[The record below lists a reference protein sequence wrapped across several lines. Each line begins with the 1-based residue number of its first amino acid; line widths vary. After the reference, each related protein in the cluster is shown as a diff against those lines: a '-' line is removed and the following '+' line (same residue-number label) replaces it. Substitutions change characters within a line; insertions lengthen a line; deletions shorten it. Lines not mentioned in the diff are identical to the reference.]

1 MSTTETASSR
11 YATLEDWSTG
21 DLVAGI
27 LEGQFYAIGA
37 VQGASRELARAI
49 DLASERL
56 AAGGRLVYMGAG
68 TSGRISTQDAAELTP
83 TFNWPAERAV
93 SLMAGGA
100 GAFTRAKEGAED
112 DEVAAVADLDR
123 ISVSANDVVIGVAA
137 SGRTP
142 YVIAGLAH
150 ARKIGALT
158 IGIYNNRGGRV
169 GEACELPI
177 LIATGPEILAGS
189 TRMKAGTAQKAALN
203 CISTGVMIRLGFVY
217 RGKMVEMLP
226 TNAKLRERGA
236 LMVADLTGEA
246 LETAT
251 RAFNDAGQSVKLA
264 VVMLSLGKNRAEAE
278 AALAAVGGNLRKA
291 LTAA

>member
-11 YATLEDWSTG
+11 YATLEDWSTS

-27 LEGQFYAIGA
+27 LEGQYYAIGA
-37 VQGASRELARAI
+37 VQAASQAIRKAI
-49 DLASERL
+49 DLSAERL
-56 AAGGRLVYMGAG
+56 AAGGRLVYIGAG

-83 TFNWPAERAV
+83 TFNWPASRAV
-93 SLMAGGA
+93 SLMAGGE
-100 GAFTRAKEGAED
+100 GAFLRAKEGAED
-112 DEVAAVADLDR
+112 DEAAAVADLDG
-123 ISVSANDVVIGVAA
+123 VAVGPNDVVIGVAA

-142 YVIAGLAH
+142 YVISGLKH
-150 ARKIGALT
+150 ARQIGALT

-177 LIATGPEILAGS
+177 LIETGPEILAGS

-217 RGKMVEMLP
+217 RGKMVEMQA

-236 LMVADLTGEA
+236 LMVADLTDTD

-251 RAFNDAGQSVKLA
+251 KAFEEAGRVIKTA
-264 VVMLSLGKNRAEAE
+264 VVMLTLGLSRDD
-278 AALAAVGGNLRKA
+278 ALAVIASANGNLRAA
-291 LTAA
+291 LTR

>member
-11 YATLEDWSTG
+11 YATLEDWSTA

-37 VQGASRELARAI
+37 VQSASAGIAKAI
-49 DLASERL
+49 DLASERI
-56 AAGGRLVYMGAG
+56 AAGGRLVYIGAG

-100 GAFTRAKEGAED
+100 GAFLRAKEGAED
-112 DEVAAVADLDR
+112 DEVAAVADLDGV
-123 ISVSANDVVIGVAA
+123 SVGPNDVVIGVAA

-142 YVIAGLAH
+142 YVIAGLKH
-150 ARKIGALT
+150 ARAAGALT
-158 IGIYNNRGGRV
+158 IGIYNNRGGKV

-177 LIATGPEILAGS
+177 LIETGPEILAGS

-217 RGKMVEMLP
+217 RGKMVEMQA

-236 LMVADLTGEA
+236 LMVSELTGADLEA
-246 LETAT
+246 AT
-251 RAFNDAGQSVKLA
+251 KAFAEAGQVIKFA
-264 VVMLSLGKNRAEAE
+264 VVMLTLDMTKDQAVE
-278 AALAAVGGNLRKA
+278 ALAKVNGNLRDA
-291 LTAA
+291 LAR

>member
-11 YATLEDWSTG
+11 YATLEDWSTS

-27 LEGQFYAIGA
+27 LEGQYYAIGA
-37 VQGASRELARAI
+37 VQAASQAIGKAI
-49 DLASERL
+49 DLSAERL
-56 AAGGRLVYMGAG
+56 AAGGRLVYIGAG

-83 TFNWPAERAV
+83 TFNWPASRAV
-93 SLMAGGA
+93 SLMAGGE
-100 GAFTRAKEGAED
+100 GAFLRAKEGAED
-112 DEVAAVADLDR
+112 DEAAAVADLDG
-123 ISVSANDVVIGVAA
+123 VAVDPNDVVIGVAA

-142 YVIAGLAH
+142 YVISGLKH
-150 ARKIGALT
+150 ARQIGALT

-177 LIATGPEILAGS
+177 LIETGPEILAGS

-217 RGKMVEMLP
+217 RGKMVEMQA

-236 LMVADLTGEA
+236 LMVADLTDTD

-251 RAFNDAGQSVKLA
+251 KAFEEAGQVIKTA
-264 VVMLSLGKNRAEAE
+264 VVMLTLGLSRDD
-278 AALAAVGGNLRKA
+278 ALAVIASANGNLRAA
-291 LTAA
+291 LTR

>member
-11 YATLEDWSTG
+11 YATLEDWSTS

-27 LEGQFYAIGA
+27 LEGQYYAIGA
-37 VQGASRELARAI
+37 VQAASQAIGKAI
-49 DLASERL
+49 DLSAERL
-56 AAGGRLVYMGAG
+56 AAGGRLVYIGAG

-83 TFNWPAERAV
+83 TFNWPASRAV
-93 SLMAGGA
+93 SLMAGGE
-100 GAFTRAKEGAED
+100 GAFLRAKEGAED
-112 DEVAAVADLDR
+112 DEAAAVADLDG
-123 ISVSANDVVIGVAA
+123 VAVGPNDVVIGVAA

-142 YVIAGLAH
+142 YVISGLKH
-150 ARKIGALT
+150 ARQIGALT

-177 LIATGPEILAGS
+177 LIETGPEILAGS

-217 RGKMVEMLP
+217 RGKMVEMQA

-236 LMVADLTGEA
+236 LMVADLTDTD

-251 RAFNDAGQSVKLA
+251 KAFEEAGQVIKTA
-264 VVMLSLGKNRAEAE
+264 VVMLTLGLSRDD
-278 AALAAVGGNLRKA
+278 ALAVIASANGNLRAA
-291 LTAA
+291 LTR

>member
-11 YATLEDWSTG
+11 YATLEDWSTS

-27 LEGQFYAIGA
+27 LEGQYYAIGA
-37 VQGASRELARAI
+37 VQAASQAIGKAI
-49 DLASERL
+49 DLSAERL
-56 AAGGRLVYMGAG
+56 AAGGRLVYIGAG

-83 TFNWPAERAV
+83 TFNWPASRAV
-93 SLMAGGA
+93 SLMAGGE
-100 GAFTRAKEGAED
+100 GAFLRAKEGAED
-112 DEVAAVADLDR
+112 DEAAAMADLDG
-123 ISVSANDVVIGVAA
+123 VAVGPNDVVIGVAA

-142 YVIAGLAH
+142 YVISGLKH
-150 ARKIGALT
+150 ARQIGALT

-177 LIATGPEILAGS
+177 LIETGPEILAGS

-217 RGKMVEMLP
+217 RGKMVEMQA

-236 LMVADLTGEA
+236 LMVADLTDTD
-246 LETAT
+246 LDTAT
-251 RAFNDAGQSVKLA
+251 KAFEEAGQVIKTA
-264 VVMLSLGKNRAEAE
+264 VVMLTLGLSRDD
-278 AALAAVGGNLRKA
+278 ALAVIASANGNLRAA
-291 LTAA
+291 LTR

>member
-1 MSTTETASSR
+1 MSTTETASPR
-11 YATLEDWSTG
+11 YAALEEWSTA
-21 DLVAGI
+21 DLVSGI
-27 LEGQFYAIGA
+27 LEGQYAAIGA
-37 VQGASRELARAI
+37 VQGASEGLAKAI

-56 AAGGRLVYMGAG
+56 AAGGRLVYIGAG

-83 TFNWPAERAV
+83 TFNWPADRAI

-100 GAFTRAKEGAED
+100 GAFIRAKEGAED
-112 DEVAAVADLDR
+112 DEVAAVADLDG
-123 ISVSANDVVIGVAA
+123 VAVGPKDVVIGVAA

-142 YVIAGLAH
+142 YVISGLKH

-177 LIATGPEILAGS
+177 LIETGAEILAGS
-189 TRMKAGTAQKAALN
+189 TRMKAGTAQKVALN
-203 CISTGVMIRLGFVY
+203 CISTGIMIRLGFVY
-217 RGKMVEMLP
+217 RGKMVEMQA

-236 LMVADLTGEA
+236 LMVADLAGTD

-251 RAFNDAGQSVKLA
+251 AAFNAAGQVIKIA
-264 VVMLSLGKNRAEAE
+264 VVMLALEVDKAGAV
-278 AALAAVGGNLRKA
+278 AALDKAGGNLRRA
-291 LTAA
+291 LAG